1 MVNYRRNRVAGETF
15 FFTVNLLDWRKTVLV
30 DHIDLL
36 RRIVI
41 DVKTKLPFVI
51 DAMVVLPDHWHV
63 VWTMPPHD
71 VDYAECLRL
80 VKPRFT
86 KEILQTGV
94 NIAKDDR
101 GEYKLGQKRY
111 REHTIRDDQDF
122 EAHVN

>member
-1 MVNYRRNRVAGETF
+1 MVNYRRNRVAGGTF
-15 FFTVNLLDWRKTVLV
+15 FFTVNLFDRRKTILL
-30 DHIDLL
+30 DHVDLL

-51 DAMVVLPDHWHV
+51 DAMVVLPDHWHA

-71 VDYAECLRL
+71 VDYAERLRL

-111 REHTIRDDQDF
+111 WEHTIRDDQDF